1 MVPSMDILCGDLS
14 GSLCNAR
21 RGCELQYTCT
31 GGMSVPVAFQPVLV
45 FYLLSPPVFVFSCSE
60 QIDGCLGPVGTP
72 KNTDCTDCGFLRNP
86 IHQYLGRLL
95 RNQSRLQFDLVF
107 CFIFDWGVH
116 SEISTAPAG
125 SSGTGLRGSE
135 CGTLRASQCYN
146 SMESGHRFRT
156 SNLD

>member
-60 QIDGCLGPVGTP
+60 QIDSCLGSAGTP
-72 KNTDCTDCGFLRNP
+72 KNTDCADCGFRNSCNSGMYQKGCHFFAP
-86 IHQYLGRLL
+86 EDKPKKKSFNLMRFF
-95 RNQSRLQFDLVF
+95 NK
-107 CFIFDWGVH
+107 IF
-116 SEISTAPAG
+116 A
-125 SSGTGLRGSE
+125 
-135 CGTLRASQCYN
+135 
-146 SMESGHRFRT
+146 
-156 SNLD
+156 